1 MTVRRTTLVQVVT
14 LFGFWVALSGRFE
27 PLFLVTGLATVIV
40 VTAVTR
46 RLTAEALPTDADHVP
61 WRLIPLAVLRGVWF
75 ALWMASRILVASVQL
90 AVIALSP
97 TMPLDTCTVRVRT
110 TLRRPLARTTLA
122 NSISLVPGTL
132 TVDIDGDEIVVHA
145 LSPSQVSDLTSG
157 RLQNK
162 VAAVFLEDPQP
173 PLDPELVEQGDM
185 EHGDM
190 EPGDMGHGDMGHGE
204 IA

>member
-1 MTVRRTTLVQVVT
+1 VSVQRGIRRTTVLQVLV
-14 LFGFWVALSGRFE
+14 LFAFWLALSGRFE
-27 PLFLVTGLATVIV
+27 PLFLVTGLATAIV
-40 VTAVTR
+40 VTAMTR
-46 RLTAEALPTDADHVP
+46 RLAAEGLRTDADHVP
-61 WRLIPLAVLRGVWF
+61 WRLVPMAVLRGVWF
-75 ALWMASRILVASVQL
+75 AMWMASRILVASVQL

-97 TMPLDTCTVRVRT
+97 TMPLDPCTVRVRT
-110 TLRRPLARTTLA
+110 QLRRPLARTTLA
-122 NSISLVPGTL
+122 NAISLVPGTL

-173 PLDPELVEQGDM
+173 ALDPGLVERGD
-185 EHGDM
+185 
-190 EPGDMGHGDMGHGE
+190 